1 MGKIIGKQSP
11 VTKILRYYELTE
23 NAISTNTDPLFV
35 KCPDVCQ
42 IFFIVIQTTSICN
55 EKDSENWN
63 CGMGQYEDKLTSLS
77 NLTYRIRNPVNDQP
91 IFYDCEV
98 NDRYDSF
105 QGIDYCKKVLNQL
118 YHHSGWMP
126 ERFPYKALIEIQK
139 VGGGSDIERFY
150 ITKNFMISSEE
161 GSVID
166 TNNSEITWMIAGL
179 IAVTG
184 FLIISI
190 SSFSY
195 ICIKRKRKSLLK
207 KKTNQQLT
215 NFLSYSNLNCDL
227 EEPDASTS
235 MSTMQTMLNSGKSIL
250 DGDTSKIN
258 PNLFL
263 NQQAMHVSYKGK
275 YEIDRSKFTIGMVL
289 GEGHFGNVCEGMA
302 KDVTESGLS
311 IKVAVKTPNNPYD
324 VTQVH
329 SLMCEIKV
337 LSNLENHL
345 NLVNMVGACTTD
357 FQSGKLWLLLE
368 FCHYGNM
375 KSFLLRNKKTLK
387 KSLHHNTSVSNL
399 DAPRLF
405 VKWAHSIAKGMDYL
419 SSKKIM
425 HGDLAARNILIGSL
439 DENNHVAKICDFGL
453 SRTFYDNDKRY
464 KKKERKVPYQWMD
477 IEYFLTGEFTIESDI
492 WSFGVVLWEILSLGR
507 EPYAG
512 KEQQQIISEIKAG
525 IRLKC
530 PDEIIKFPS
539 LVRLY
544 EDSTQRC
551 WLSNPE
557 LRWRFRDFVNYFEDH
572 LGDDGI
578 KEYEKLEE
586 EYLRMHTIRKPLL
599 NVLDD
604 DSQSLNQTTSQEERN
619 QVDEIGELELKTNTI
634 KEGLAESKKNKATG
648 EDHGGY
654 QFKLEFDNCGVTE
667 VKCDKIEAFHDSD
680 KKFQDDDVSK

>member
-215 NFLSYSNLNCDL
+215 NF
-227 EEPDASTS
+227 
-235 MSTMQTMLNSGKSIL
+235 
-250 DGDTSKIN
+250 
-258 PNLFL
+258 
-263 NQQAMHVSYKGK
+263 
-275 YEIDRSKFTIGMVL
+275 
-289 GEGHFGNVCEGMA
+289 
-302 KDVTESGLS
+302 
-311 IKVAVKTPNNPYD
+311 
-324 VTQVH
+324 
-329 SLMCEIKV
+329 
-337 LSNLENHL
+337 
-345 NLVNMVGACTTD
+345 
-357 FQSGKLWLLLE
+357 
-368 FCHYGNM
+368 
-375 KSFLLRNKKTLK
+375 
-387 KSLHHNTSVSNL
+387 
-399 DAPRLF
+399 
-405 VKWAHSIAKGMDYL
+405 
-419 SSKKIM
+419 
-425 HGDLAARNILIGSL
+425 
-439 DENNHVAKICDFGL
+439 
-453 SRTFYDNDKRY
+453 
-464 KKKERKVPYQWMD
+464 
-477 IEYFLTGEFTIESDI
+477 
-492 WSFGVVLWEILSLGR
+492 
-507 EPYAG
+507 
-512 KEQQQIISEIKAG
+512 
-525 IRLKC
+525 
-530 PDEIIKFPS
+530 
-539 LVRLY
+539 
-544 EDSTQRC
+544 
-551 WLSNPE
+551 
-557 LRWRFRDFVNYFEDH
+557 
-572 LGDDGI
+572 
-578 KEYEKLEE
+578 
-586 EYLRMHTIRKPLL
+586 
-599 NVLDD
+599 
-604 DSQSLNQTTSQEERN
+604 
-619 QVDEIGELELKTNTI
+619 
-634 KEGLAESKKNKATG
+634 
-648 EDHGGY
+648 
-654 QFKLEFDNCGVTE
+654 
-667 VKCDKIEAFHDSD
+667 
-680 KKFQDDDVSK
+680 